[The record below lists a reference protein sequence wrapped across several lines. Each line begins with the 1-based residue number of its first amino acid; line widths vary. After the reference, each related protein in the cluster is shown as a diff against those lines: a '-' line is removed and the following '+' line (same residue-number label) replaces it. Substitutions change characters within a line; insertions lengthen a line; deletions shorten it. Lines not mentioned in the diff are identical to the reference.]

1 MILCIVERKGFEPL
15 TPAVQKRCSSQ
26 TELTPHKI
34 SIIKSEL
41 IKTALILIV
50 SGTIRNSMCP
60 TWIFKVLREE
70 DSNLR
75 GIKQGLMRP
84 HR

>member
-1 MILCIVERKGFEPL
+1 MLCIVERKGFEPL

-50 SGTIRNSMCP
+50 LGTIRNSMCP
-60 TWIFKVLREE
+60 TWTLREE